1 MGSGREGRAVMIAVR
16 SASLNRDQPAI
27 SARLRRH
34 PRQTPV
40 KPSTAQTF
48 TQGVAMGRGGVA
60 VVEVMAANF
69 GVPDGPRK
77 GKSRG
82 DHRRGA
88 LCIGRGLA

>member
-1 MGSGREGRAVMIAVR
+1 MTVAR
-16 SASLNRDQPAI
+16 SASLRRDQPAI
-27 SARLRRH
+27 SARVRRQ

-40 KPSTAQTF
+40 RPSTAQTF
-48 TQGVAMGRGGVA
+48 TQGVAIARGGVA
-60 VVEVMAANF
+60 VGEFMTANF

-77 GKSRG
+77 GKPRA